1 MLAPCPVCLPLQ
13 IGQAGC
19 AGDISVP
26 HQSLSLCAPAAGS
39 DIPCARTPPGTASPT
54 TPSPVSHWNGREL
67 PRHLLPQWEKPLF
80 IHPESPESHSP
91 APEPALGHR
100 GTLSRA
106 RRDFTPKLM
115 QPISSLCLQD
125 NQSSGTGS
133 TGLLKHQIP
142 PFTPFQGA
150 PNPPCPC
157 WVPGSA
163 QDVPLL
169 CGLSRYGITHP
180 SAAAGQGRA
189 GLSTLVTS
197 SPPGAGRSLAKE
209 GGGTWP
215 GLAAQA
221 PQCPLPALSPEGGQ
235 VPALSSL
242 PGFGQQCW
250 QSGCRGLNA
259 APAGGHRA
267 AAMAT
272 GFPAHGAHQHCLP
285 TSVTSAGTSLE
296 QSSPELRALE
306 ELTWGHQSKGKGLC
320 HNSPIWKGSY
330 ESWQPLTW
338 NSSLCSRL

>member
-80 IHPESPESHSP
+80 IHPESPESPSP

-133 TGLLKHQIP
+133 TRLLNPQIP
-142 PFTPFQGA
+142 PLHTFSGSPQPSLPMLGARQCPGRASALWFEQIWYNTSLSCSRARKGWAEYPGHLQPFWRWQELGQGGRWHLA
-150 PNPPCPC
+150 WAGSTGPSVSPPCI
-157 WVPGSA
+157 VP
-163 QDVPLL
+163 
-169 CGLSRYGITHP
+169 R
-180 SAAAGQGRA
+180 GRA
-189 GLSTLVTS
+189 G
-197 SPPGAGRSLAKE
+197 P
-209 GGGTWP
+209 
-215 GLAAQA
+215 
-221 PQCPLPALSPEGGQ
+221 
-235 VPALSSL
+235 SSL
-242 PGFGQQCW
+242 QPPWLWPTVQAKWLQGFKCCPSWWSPSSSNGSSAKGRVSC
-250 QSGCRGLNA
+250 
-259 APAGGHRA
+259 
-267 AAMAT
+267 
-272 GFPAHGAHQHCLP
+272 QHCLP

-296 QSSPELRALE
+296 QSSPELRASPQGPGGAHMGSPEQGEGSLPQQPHLE
-306 ELTWGHQSKGKGLC
+306 RIL
-320 HNSPIWKGSY
+320 
-330 ESWQPLTW
+330 
-338 NSSLCSRL
+338 